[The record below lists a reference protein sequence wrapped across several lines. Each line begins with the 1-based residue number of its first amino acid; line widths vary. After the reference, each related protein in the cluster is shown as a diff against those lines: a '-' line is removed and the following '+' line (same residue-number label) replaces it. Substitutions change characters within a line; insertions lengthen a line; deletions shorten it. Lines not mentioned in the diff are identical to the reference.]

1 MDERPISG
9 RQQIDDEALELTL
22 RPRRLADFVGQE
34 AVKRNLAIFI
44 EATRARR
51 EPLDHVLLYGPPGLG
66 KTTLAHII
74 AAELEVGIHC
84 TSGPVL
90 EKPGDLAAI
99 LTNLGPRDV
108 LFIDEIHRLP
118 KLVEEKLYPAM
129 EDFHIDLI
137 LGQGPSAR
145 TVQMPLSP
153 FTMIGATTRIGLIAN
168 PLRDRFGIVDR
179 LDFYVPDELLAIIRR
194 AAEILGIQLD
204 PDGAQEIAQRSRGT
218 PRVAN
223 RLLRRV
229 RDFAQ
234 VEGDGVIT
242 KPIARHSLTRL
253 GVDNM
258 GLDKMDQRVLV
269 TIIDHFAGGPVGLE
283 TLAASLSEEK
293 DTIEDV
299 IEPFLIQCGYL
310 KRTPRGRMATAL
322 AFQHLQRQVPTGVT
336 PNLFDMEES

>member
-1 MDERPISG
+1 MTSRPIDPH
-9 RQQIDDEALELTL
+9 RETDDTAYEVTL
-22 RPRRLADFVGQE
+22 RPRLLDQFVGQ
-34 AVKRNLAIFI
+34 KKLKSNLRVYI
-44 EATRARR
+44 EAAGQRN

-74 AAELEVGIHC
+74 AHELEVGIHC
-84 TSGPVL
+84 TSGPAL

-99 LTNLGPRDV
+99 LTNLAPRDV
-108 LFIDEIHRLP
+108 LFIDEVHRLS
-118 KLVEEKLYPAM
+118 KIVEEKLYPAM
-129 EDFHIDLI
+129 EDYAIDLI

-153 FTMIGATTRIGLIAN
+153 FTLIGATTRIGLIAN
-168 PLRDRFGIVDR
+168 PMRDRFGICDR
-179 LDFYVPDELLAIIRR
+179 LDFYTAKDLLTIIQRNSS
-194 AAEILGIQLD
+194 ILDIVIE
-204 PDGAQEIAQRSRGT
+204 PDGAREISKRSRGT

-223 RLLRRV
+223 RLLRRL

-234 VEGDGVIT
+234 VEGEGIIT
-242 KPIARHSLTRL
+242 KKIAERSLEKL
-253 GVDNM
+253 GIDQA

-299 IEPFLIQCGYL
+299 IEPFLIQQGYL
-310 KRTPRGRMATAL
+310 KRTPRGRMATAK
-322 AFQHLQRQVPTGVT
+322 AFEHLDRALPRGVT
-336 PNLFDMEES
+336 SNLFESGQ

>member
-1 MDERPISG
+1 MNRGPIDPL
-9 RQQIDDEALELTL
+9 REPDDLAYDLTL
-22 RPRRLADFVGQE
+22 RPRRLEEFVGQH
-34 AVKRNLAIFI
+34 AVKDNLRVYVD
-44 EATRARR
+44 ATRERGEA
-51 EPLDHVLLYGPPGLG
+51 LDHVLLYGPPGLG

-74 AAELEVGIHC
+74 AGELGVGIHC

-99 LTNLGPRDV
+99 LTNLAPRDV
-108 LFIDEIHRLP
+108 LFIDEIHRLS

-129 EDFHIDLI
+129 EDYSIDLI

-145 TVQMPLSP
+145 TVQMPLEP
-153 FTMIGATTRIGLIAN
+153 FTLIGATTRIGLIAN

-179 LDFYVPDELLAIIRR
+179 LDFYTPDDLLLIIHRNGKILDIR
-194 AAEILGIQLD
+194 LDEDGAAEI
-204 PDGAQEIAQRSRGT
+204 ARRSRGT

-242 KPIARHSLTRL
+242 KKIAARALERL
-253 GVDNM
+253 NIDDA
-258 GLDKMDQRVLV
+258 GLDKMDQRVLL
-269 TIIDHFAGGPVGLE
+269 TIIDHFGGGPVGLE
-283 TLAASLSEEK
+283 TLSASLSEEK

-299 IEPFLIQCGYL
+299 IEPFLIQQGYL
-310 KRTPRGRMATAL
+310 QRTPRGRVATPHAYR
-322 AFQHLQRQVPTGVT
+322 HLNRTVPPGSTGT
-336 PNLFDMEES
+336 LFEGS